1 MKHGCFQGKSR
12 PLSSLGILS
21 PMRLTTPVLA
31 LAAAAML
38 AACGS
43 VAAPKSDPR
52 GDAAFVAR
60 LKVLCTKTPALVPID
75 ASASL
80 AAISSAANANNATVT
95 NFVYGPPVAGPHG
108 KTERRGGLSV
118 LTPKISS
125 ASPLVPPVAGAAEM
139 LVDMSKWYGLIV
151 KAATTDGT
159 RVMTPAAKS
168 KEIKALRN
176 MADTTVRRETRARS
190 DLAKIGVT
198 SCPT

>member
-1 MKHGCFQGKSR
+1 
-12 PLSSLGILS
+12 
-21 PMRLTTPVLA
+21 MRLATLLLA
-31 LAAAAML
+31 VATAALL

-43 VAAPKSDPR
+43 VPAPKPDPK

-60 LKVLCTKTPALVPID
+60 LKVLCSKTPALAPID
-75 ASASL
+75 PSASL
-80 AAISSAANANNATVT
+80 AAIISAATDNNATVT
-95 NFVYGPPVAGPHG
+95 NFVYGPPVPRHNGQI
-108 KTERRGGLSV
+108 ERHGGLSV

-125 ASPLVPPVAGAAEM
+125 TSPLVPPVAGVAEM